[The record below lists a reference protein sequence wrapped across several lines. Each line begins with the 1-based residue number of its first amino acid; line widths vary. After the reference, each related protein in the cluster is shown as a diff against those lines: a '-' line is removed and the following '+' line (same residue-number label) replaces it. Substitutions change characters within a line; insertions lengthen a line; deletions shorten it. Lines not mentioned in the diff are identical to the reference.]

1 MTKTRSIPFAEFRA
15 FLKRLGYAEHRAA
28 NARVFKHPREG
39 RLLYRLYRDD
49 KELELH
55 DIVYTR
61 KFLDLRG
68 VIETDVF
75 EAAFLAANKP
85 A

>member
-1 MTKTRSIPFAEFRA
+1 MGPVPFAEFRA
-15 FLKRLGYAEHRAA
+15 FLQRLGYVEKSAA
-28 NARVFKHPREG
+28 NARVFKHPEEG

-49 KELELH
+49 EAVETH

-68 VIETDVF
+68 VI
-75 EAAFLAANKP
+75 AADDFDATLRRADTP